1 LWWYVSEDYYEMI
14 HVVQKCVLDD
24 VGVCSSDVV
33 LPKFCV
39 LCGCILSVDNRSE
52 VLNLCLDCKHSL
64 EF

>member
-1 LWWYVSEDYYEMI
+1 MI